1 MNNNS
6 FLIASFISVV
16 YALSKYIE
24 YKFILKEEL
33 DFKVFIRDIILVY
46 TSSLLGLFLV
56 NQVNNKFDSTTKDA
70 TTAFVNKPDF

>member
-24 YKFILKEEL
+24 CKFILKEEL

-46 TSSLLGLFLV
+46 TSSLLGIFLV
-56 NQVNNKFDSTTKDA
+56 NQVNNKFEQPKDA
-70 TTAFVNKPDF
+70 TTAFINKPDF